1 MLTKRVYFFESIGD
15 FAFFIKKLHQKFI
28 KFSSILEA
36 FLEPMLGQNGPL
48 IFTQVCFWTF
58 LCVLKS
64 MWISSN
70 FWYPLEGVFFK
81 GKRESSIGV
90 AENGPPETPFW
101 PQEAPY
107 WIPVGGQQ
115 GLQNQLQHNKMNF
128 WPSKILFEMMLQNRL
143 IFWALLEAS
152 ERQLQ
157 KRRGRFWLAPWG
169 WWVANLQELA
179 RIDKNCH
186 GVHHSCTPLRGA
198 PDPFA
203 LRAIPPPCLGVR

>member
-1 MLTKRVYFFESIGD
+1 M
-15 FAFFIKKLHQKFI
+15 
-28 KFSSILEA
+28 EA

-48 IFTQVCFWTF
+48 IFTQLCFWTF

-128 WPSKILFEMMLQNRL
+128 WPSKNLFEMMPQKGPHFEALKTGPILRTDSDGNRPPTSLLRSRGVCFAYYECQRRSANNNHLQRM
-143 IFWALLEAS
+143 E
-152 ERQLQ
+152 
-157 KRRGRFWLAPWG
+157 KRFPSKKSR
-169 WWVANLQELA
+169 
-179 RIDKNCH
+179 KN
-186 GVHHSCTPLRGA
+186 GLKKRSWK
-198 PDPFA
+198 
-203 LRAIPPPCLGVR
+203 IWK